1 MINKPWQVY
10 SRVWN
15 GGGEGGADPV
25 FPLFFHENPASRTS
39 LFAITNIVFFRIP
52 HQCRKSPWPARFWS
66 SYFIRPY
73 NLHYLL
79 FSEKGALLSPSLLF
93 SQPITNL
100 VCNRC
105 HFSGKSRISQ
115 ISYSVNVSR
124 IQCCFLGRSL
134 VPGIPFLS
142 PRKKPEST
150 SAYLSAA
157 YPATSG

>member
-1 MINKPWQVY
+1 MY
-10 SRVWN
+10 SRVWK
-15 GGGEGGADPV
+15 GDGVGTDPV
-25 FPLFFHENPASRTS
+25 FPLFFHENPASRNS
-39 LFAITNIVFFRIP
+39 LIAITNIVFFRIP

-66 SYFIRPY
+66 SYFIGPWP
-73 NLHYLL
+73 
-79 FSEKGALLSPSLLF
+79 ALPIVFGERGIVMSPSLLF

-105 HFSGKSRISQ
+105 HFSGKSQISQ